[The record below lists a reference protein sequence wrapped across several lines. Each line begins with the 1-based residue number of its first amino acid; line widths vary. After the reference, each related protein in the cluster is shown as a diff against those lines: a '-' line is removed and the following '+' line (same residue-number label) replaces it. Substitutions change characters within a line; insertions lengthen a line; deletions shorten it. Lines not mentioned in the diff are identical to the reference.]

1 MAENI
6 IIDEFGNPIP
16 PTDYKAKR
24 ERIEAELKERVFDHI
39 KPEDVYDV
47 KFDQMGNE
55 IKKKRK
61 VAKGELMP
69 AVTTTR
75 IQNEIE
81 SILIKEE
88 LKTETEIRAI
98 SPSEYGEAYSEYCL
112 LVSYVNKYV
121 PYRANKQSYCA
132 FVGILNDDFEELLSD
147 QTYGRTFKRFRDG
160 FSNGTFQD
168 AGSGLYD
175 SKAII
180 NESQTRGD
188 GLNMIKNPEIVNYTN
203 NNTLNYNKYDALIE
217 RINSVLPAPTTKKI
231 GRKEKK

>member
-61 VAKGELMP
+61 VAKGEIKP
-69 AVTTTR
+69 VVTTSR
-75 IQNEIE
+75 VQAELE
-81 SILIKEE
+81 SILILEE
-88 LKTETEIRAI
+88 MKRESEIREIA
-98 SPSEYGEAYSEYCL
+98 PTEYFTAYSEYCK
-112 LVSYVNKYV
+112 LVAYINEFV
-121 PYRANKQSYCA
+121 PFRANKQSYCA
-132 FVGILNDDFEELLSD
+132 FVGILNDDFEDLLSD
-147 QTYGRTFKRFRDG
+147 QTYGRVFKRIRDSFTG
-160 FSNGTFQD
+160 GSFID
-168 AGSGLYD
+168 ASSGLYD

>member
-1 MAENI
+1 MATNI
-6 IIDEFGNPIP
+6 IIDEFGNPVP

-61 VAKGELMP
+61 VAKGEIKP
-69 AVTTTR
+69 VVTTSR
-75 IQNEIE
+75 VQAELE
-81 SILIKEE
+81 SILILEE
-88 LKTETEIRAI
+88 MKRESEIRKIA
-98 SPSEYGEAYSEYCL
+98 PTEYFTAYSEYCK
-112 LVSYVNKYV
+112 LVAYINEFV
-121 PYRANKQSYCA
+121 PFRANKQSYCA
-132 FVGILNDDFEELLSD
+132 FVGILNDDFEDLLSD
-147 QTYGRTFKRFRDG
+147 QTYGRVFKRMRDSFTG
-160 FSNGTFQD
+160 GSFID
-168 AGSGLYD
+168 ASSGLYD

>member
-1 MAENI
+1 MATNI

-61 VAKGELMP
+61 VAKGEIKP
-69 AVTTTR
+69 VVTTSR
-75 IQNEIE
+75 VQAELE
-81 SILIKEE
+81 SILILEE
-88 LKTETEIRAI
+88 MKRESEIREIA
-98 SPSEYGEAYSEYCL
+98 PTEYFTAYSEYCK
-112 LVSYVNKYV
+112 LVAYINEFV
-121 PYRANKQSYCA
+121 PFRANKQSYCA
-132 FVGILNDDFEELLSD
+132 FVGILNDDFEDLLSD
-147 QTYGRTFKRFRDG
+147 QTYGRVFKRIRDSFTG
-160 FSNGTFQD
+160 GSFID
-168 AGSGLYD
+168 ASSGLYD

>member
-6 IIDEFGNPIP
+6 IIDEFGYPIP

-61 VAKGELMP
+61 VAKGEIKP
-69 AVTTTR
+69 VVTTSR
-75 IQNEIE
+75 VQAELE
-81 SILIKEE
+81 SILILEE
-88 LKTETEIRAI
+88 MKRESEIREIA
-98 SPSEYGEAYSEYCL
+98 PTEYFTAYSEYCK
-112 LVSYVNKYV
+112 LVAYINEFV
-121 PYRANKQSYCA
+121 PFRANKQSYCA
-132 FVGILNDDFEELLSD
+132 FVGILNDDFEDLLSD
-147 QTYGRTFKRFRDG
+147 QTYGRVFKRIRDSFTG
-160 FSNGTFQD
+160 GSFID
-168 AGSGLYD
+168 ASSGLYD

-188 GLNMIKNPEIVNYTN
+188 GLNMIKNPEIINYTN

-231 GRKEKK
+231 GRKAKE

>member
-1 MAENI
+1 MAKNI
-6 IIDEFGNPIP
+6 IIDEFGNTVP

-61 VAKGELMP
+61 VAKGEIKP
-69 AVTTTR
+69 VVTTSR
-75 IQNEIE
+75 VQAELE
-81 SILIKEE
+81 SILILEE
-88 LKTETEIRAI
+88 MKRESEIREI
-98 SPSEYGEAYSEYCL
+98 EPTEYFTAYSEYCK
-112 LVSYVNKYV
+112 LVAYINEFV
-121 PYRANKQSYCA
+121 PFRANKQSYCA
-132 FVGILNDDFEELLSD
+132 FVGILNDDFEDLLSD
-147 QTYGRTFKRFRDG
+147 QTYGRVFKRIRDSFTG
-160 FSNGTFQD
+160 GSFID
-168 AGSGLYD
+168 ASSGLYD

-188 GLNMIKNPEIVNYTN
+188 GLNMIKNPEEKIYTN
-203 NNTLNYNKYDALIE
+203 TE
-217 RINSVLPAPTTKKI
+217 RINYVQINSFVDEMRGLAPAPATKKI